1 MNDDGYEFEPM
12 DPTFGH
18 LAPHAAVAPM
28 YIGHVVPADWP
39 VRADQA
45 VYEAWAKLPS
55 WHIQEAACLVCGLQP
70 RKTSD
75 LPFFPMDSEPNTP
88 PPYEGAKTWNA
99 RFRGEIGAVFDLF
112 ARFKRTSVSELPADA
127 QYVVPAEFIRFCDAY
142 GVEVPTALRD
152 AVSRRAV
159 ANRKTDT
166 NERKSQYRARAL
178 QVARD
183 LEACGARVTIQM
195 FQGFIEN
202 DLPAD
207 EHVETRSFQDYLRE
221 WRGDQ
226 GSVDALKVVLRQVL
240 RGRGRLS
247 EEHKDQLQRCL
258 PEKYARMSPADGP
271 TAKKTK

>member
-1 MNDDGYEFEPM
+1 MDDDVDDLEPIGA
-12 DPTFGH
+12 PFGLPVLH
-18 LAPHAAVAPM
+18 GAETPLYV
-28 YIGHVVPADWP
+28 GNVVPADWP
-39 VRADQA
+39 PHADNA
-45 VYEAWAKLPS
+45 TYGTWAKFPS
-55 WHIQEAACLVCGLQP
+55 WHVEEAASLVCGFQP
-70 RKTSD
+70 RRRSD
-75 LPFFPMDSEPNTP
+75 LALFPLDSEPKAP
-88 PPYEGAKTWNA
+88 SPYENAKTWNA
-99 RFRGEIGAVFDLF
+99 LHHGEIGAILDLF

-142 GVEVPTALRD
+142 GVEVPTELRD
-152 AVSRRAV
+152 AVTRRGG

-178 QVARD
+178 RVARD

-207 EHVETRSFQDYLRE
+207 ERVETRSFQDYLRE
-221 WRGDQ
+221 WRGDPR
-226 GSVDALKVVLRQVL
+226 DADGLKDVLHQVL

-247 EEHKDQLQRCL
+247 EEQKDLLRRRL
-258 PEKYARMSPADGP
+258 PDKYARMPLGDGP